1 MNGGAYPAAIT
12 WSRGQLETAGGLPD
26 ALVEGIEWPRGS
38 QHSVVVIVL
47 RDPTAI
53 PNFLTAFLKS
63 STSSDISQSVSVL
76 HGTRFSSYRIG
87 GDSYRVGEIS
97 WLTWLTMRFQQYPA
111 LIVIIV
117 VIFCFLMAALIR
129 AILRRSARER
139 LQGNY

>member
-1 MNGGAYPAAIT
+1 
-12 WSRGQLETAGGLPD
+12 
-26 ALVEGIEWPRGS
+26 
-38 QHSVVVIVL
+38 VL

-76 HGTRFSSYRIG
+76 HGAQFSSYRIG
-87 GDSYRVGEIS
+87 SDSYRVGEIS

-111 LIVIIV
+111 LIVIMA